1 MAISIRSLKAQ
12 RSAAVGGYQ
21 TCMTNRHPEDP
32 IFHIIGQLQDLHG
45 FELNDEHS
53 MALDL

>member
-12 RSAAVGGYQ
+12 RSAAVGGNQ
-21 TCMTNRHPEDP
+21 TCMTNRHQEDP